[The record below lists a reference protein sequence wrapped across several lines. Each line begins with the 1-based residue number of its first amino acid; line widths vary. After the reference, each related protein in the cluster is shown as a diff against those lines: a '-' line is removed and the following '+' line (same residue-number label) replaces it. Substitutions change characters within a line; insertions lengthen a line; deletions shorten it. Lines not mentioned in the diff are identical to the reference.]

1 MNPVFYV
8 AVQAVCFGFV
18 FFCDAVL
25 NNPTVENF
33 VVNILGKNATMSGRA
48 NIYIKVPMILTGHR
62 AWTTGFG
69 YANSYE
75 LGRKL
80 GGFPDT
86 QNGILE
92 WIWYAGVPTTIIM
105 LVLFMVI
112 LYISKQTMARSS
124 EKMRYMLALLY
135 LLTILGMVEIT
146 ITQMYFAI
154 IICIMGIGAS
164 CSNEPEENLIH
175 NAEFLKE

>member
-1 MNPVFYV
+1 
-8 AVQAVCFGFV
+8 
-18 FFCDAVL
+18 
-25 NNPTVENF
+25 
-33 VVNILGKNATMSGRA
+33 
-48 NIYIKVPMILTGHR
+48 
-62 AWTTGFG
+62 
-69 YANSYE
+69 
-75 LGRKL
+75 
-80 GGFPDT
+80 
-86 QNGILE
+86 
-92 WIWYAGVPTTIIM
+92 M

-124 EKMRYMLALLY
+124 EKVRYMLALLY

-154 IICIMGIGAS
+154 IICIMGIGVS